1 MVYPLFCYNGGMDKD
16 ILNEVIEAEK
26 EIQQCIER
34 EQEQLRAWL
43 DQVKR
48 EAAESIAREEQN
60 DQDAL
65 GRALEDAKREA
76 EAKAKRIM
84 EDAAARAARIERL
97 DDGTLAGI
105 VMKHLPRII
114 PE

>member
-1 MVYPLFCYNGGMDKD
+1 MDKD

-26 EIQQCIER
+26 EIQQCIEQ
-34 EQEQLRAWL
+34 EQERLRAWL

-48 EAAESIAREEQN
+48 EAAESVAREEKD

-76 EAKAKRIM
+76 EAKAKQIVD
-84 EDAAARAARIERL
+84 DAAAQAARTEQF

-105 VMKHLPRII
+105 VMKQLPRILL
-114 PE
+114 E